1 MKART
6 LIVIVRQAG
15 SAAGIIPAAEELLG
29 NESES
34 SVSLVVIAFPQ
45 AVATCKEVADQPGQ
59 LMMHAVKTEDEAR
72 SVFAKNI
79 GKASLIITGT
89 SAEAEADAYY
99 WRAAR
104 KHKVESIAY
113 LDQWVNIDQRFL
125 GFTQEGW
132 PDHLAVIDTHDERLA
147 RAIAP
152 DSVQIH
158 ITGSPALDRIKREVD
173 RLRVNGIK
181 ADPNRFV
188 FATEPVTN
196 LELYRLENGFC
207 DEDSFDL
214 LVALMRFHHPSAIL
228 VMRLHPRD
236 GRERWLPKLPA
247 DIRIEWDNETR
258 ANCLAHAGKIFG
270 MRSFFLLEAL
280 AAGVPVV
287 SLQPNK
293 KTYCPLTDGRMPV
306 VARPE
311 DYRI

>member
-6 LIVIVRQAG
+6 LIVVVRQAG
-15 SAAGIIPAAEELLG
+15 SAAGIIPAAEELLN
-29 NESES
+29 NENAGI
-34 SVSLVVIAFPQ
+34 SLVVIAFPQ
-45 AVATCKEVADQPGQ
+45 AVATCKEVAAHPDQ
-59 LMMHAVKTEDEAR
+59 LMMHAVKTENEAR
-72 SVFAKNI
+72 DVFEKNLSE
-79 GKASLIITGT
+79 ARLILTGT

-99 WRAAR
+99 WRVAR
-104 KHKVESIAY
+104 KHKIESIAY
-113 LDQWVNIDQRFL
+113 LDQWVNIDQRFPDA
-125 GFTQEGW
+125 TPSGW
-132 PDHLAVIDTHDERLA
+132 PDHLAVIDAHDEKLA
-147 RAIAP
+147 RMIAP

-173 RLRVNGIK
+173 RLRASEIK

-214 LVALMRFHHPSAIL
+214 LVALMRSHHPSAIL

-236 GRERWLPKLPA
+236 SRERWLPKLPA
-247 DIRIEWDNETR
+247 DIKFEWDSETR
-258 ANCLAHAGKIFG
+258 ANCLAHAGKVFG

-293 KTYCPLTDGRMPV
+293 KTYCPLTDERMPV
-306 VARPE
+306 LVRLE

>member
-6 LIVIVRQAG
+6 LIVVIRQAG
-15 SAAGIIPAAEELLG
+15 SAAGIIPAAEELLK

-34 SVSLVVIAFPQ
+34 SVSLIVIAFPQ
-45 AVATCKEVADQPGQ
+45 AVATCKEVADHPDK
-59 LMMHAVKTEDEAR
+59 LVMYAVKTETEAR
-72 SVFAKNI
+72 DTFEKNL
-79 GKASLIITGT
+79 GNASLILTGT

-104 KHKVESIAY
+104 EHKIESIAY

-125 GFTQEGW
+125 GFTQDGW
-132 PDHLAVIDTHDERLA
+132 PDHLAVMDAHDEKLA

-152 DSVQIH
+152 DGVQVH
-158 ITGSPALDRIKREVD
+158 MTGSPALDRIKREVV

-181 ADPNRFV
+181 AEPSRFV
-188 FATEPVTN
+188 FATEPIAN
-196 LELYRLENGFC
+196 LETYRFENGFC
-207 DEDSFDL
+207 DEDSFEL
-214 LVALMRFHHPSAIL
+214 LVALMRVHHPSATL

-236 GRERWLPKLPA
+236 SRARWLPKLPA

-258 ANCLAHAGKIFG
+258 ASCLAHAGKVFG

-293 KTYCPLTDGRMPV
+293 KTACPLTDERMPV
-306 VARPE
+306 VVRLE
-311 DYRI
+311 DYQI